1 MHRFMMGAGG
11 ATMLAAG
18 RAFVTFLIA
27 VCLTFAPIAGAR
39 AMHAAFKNTG
49 ALVAAADHA
58 PDCHKA
64 KRHHDAPASHAC
76 CDRGSKSKCPD
87 EGCGCAFGCGAQ
99 TLAVFA
105 TPEPL
110 WLTGASGF
118 ESPDSAGPP
127 GLRLN
132 PQGPP
137 PRA

>member
-1 MHRFMMGAGG
+1 M
-11 ATMLAAG
+11 MLAAA
-18 RAFVTFLIA
+18 RAFVAFLIA
-27 VCLTFAPIAGAR
+27 VSLTFAPIAGAR
-39 AMHAAFKNTG
+39 AAHAAFSNAGT
-49 ALVAAADHA
+49 VAAASHNA

-76 CDRGSKSKCPD
+76 CDHGSKSKCPD
-87 EGCGCAFGCGAQ
+87 EGCGCTFGCGAQ

-110 WLTGASGF
+110 RPTGASGF
-118 ESPDSAGPP
+118 ESPNSAGPP
-127 GLRLN
+127 GLRLP